1 MATLPIV
8 EGGQMM
14 LRGAQG
20 GVPMAQV
27 SVGQVEPLAARA
39 AAQQAGTLA
48 QILDRMSASAFQTAE
63 RLAPIEAMQ
72 FAADNP
78 ITPEQIELAK
88 NGLPMDAGWQGT
100 LFGQALKKAR
110 SFELATHFEME
121 GKNDLTKMLAEIR
134 ANPGKVDS
142 EQISQKIATITNGY
156 SKALASAD
164 PEAALKFRAT
174 MATNGNTVLNAAYE
188 AQLKHE
194 QSVRRIKVDQ
204 YFDQTTQLMYQEA
217 MQDPTTFLQR
227 ADMHRANVTQAAL
240 ALGDV
245 AVQREYSTKI
255 QQAIMGAQVNAITS
269 KLMEDDRYFQD
280 TTRTINALRSGAM
293 LFDDKFT
300 PMMNAI
306 KNLDPAATNEIIK
319 NFRAEISA
327 RIAKR
332 EDDAKVDKQNRENE
346 AQTLMATYF
355 DPATPASQ
363 KRDLAQAIVRT
374 RTLSVEQ
381 IEKFL
386 DPQGRPGDRY
396 AQAAM
401 ETLIDNGII
410 ENFDVLMREA
420 NRAGMNGQQFVELN
434 RRLIQR
440 SDRDSVE
447 AMRFIRQS
455 AGVPDVASVFASK
468 DDQFKIDKN
477 DAITQRY
484 NTLLNDWRMQNPGF
498 PRIPY
503 RDLARQA
510 VDQYNQTEK
519 ADANKARS
527 RRAINDAVA
536 DFKKNKTLPADLT
549 IDENTNLDDL
559 AKRYGKLRPEDIDY
573 LQRHQRILRGVSR

>member
-1 MATLPIV
+1 MATLPVV
-8 EGGQMM
+8 EGGQIM

-27 SVGQVEPLAARA
+27 SPGQVEPIAARA
-39 AAQQAGTLA
+39 AAQQAGTMA
-48 QILDRMSASAFQTAE
+48 QILDRMSASAFQEAG

-78 ITPEQIELAK
+78 ITPEQIEMAK
-88 NGLPMDAGWQGT
+88 NGLPMDAGLQGSI
-100 LFGQALKKAR
+100 FGQALRKAR
-110 SFELATHFEME
+110 SFELASHFEME
-121 GKNDLTKMLAEIR
+121 GKNELVKMLADVK
-134 ANPGKVDS
+134 AGKVTGED
-142 EQISQKIATITNGY
+142 ISQRIATISNGY

-174 MATNGNTVLNAAYE
+174 MATHGNTVLNAAYE
-188 AQLKHE
+188 EQLKRE
-194 QSVRRIKVDQ
+194 QSIRRIKIDQ
-204 YFDQTTQLMYQEA
+204 YMDNTQRLMFAEA
-217 MQDPTTFLQR
+217 MQDPDTFLQR
-227 ADMHRANVTQAAL
+227 AEVHRKNVTDAAML
-240 ALGDV
+240 LGDV

-255 QQAIMGAQVNAITS
+255 QSAIMAAQVNAITT

-280 TTRTINALRSGAM
+280 TTRTISALRSGAM

-319 NFRAEISA
+319 NFRAEVSA

-332 EDDAKVDKQNRENE
+332 DDDAKIDKQNRENE
-346 AQTLMATYF
+346 AQNLMATYF

-381 IEKFL
+381 VEKFL

-396 AQAAM
+396 AQAGI
-401 ETLIDNGII
+401 ETLIDNGVI

-420 NRAGMNGQQFVELN
+420 NRAGMNGQQFVDLN

-440 SDRDSVE
+440 SDKDQSE
-447 AMRFIRQS
+447 AFRFIRQS

-484 NTLLNDWRMQNPGF
+484 NTMLNDWRLQNPGLS
-498 PRIPY
+498 RVPY
-503 RDLARQA
+503 RDLARKA
-510 VDQYNQTEK
+510 VDEYNQTDR
-519 ADANKARS
+519 ADANKVRS
-527 RRAINDAVA
+527 RKAIEDAVT
-536 DFKKNKTLPADLT
+536 DLKKEKRLPPEVT

-559 AKRYGKLRPEDIDY
+559 LKQYKKLRPDDIDY
-573 LQRHQRILRGVSR
+573 LQRHQRTLRGVSR

>member
-1 MATLPIV
+1 MATLPVV
-8 EGGQMM
+8 EGGQIM

-20 GVPMAQV
+20 GVPMAQASPQV
-27 SVGQVEPLAARA
+27 VEPIAARA
-39 AAQQAGTLA
+39 AAQQAGTMA
-48 QILDRMSASAFQTAE
+48 QILDRMSASAFQEAG

-78 ITPEQIELAK
+78 ITPEQIEMAK
-88 NGLPMDAGWQGT
+88 NGLPMDAGLQGSI
-100 LFGQALKKAR
+100 FGQALRKAR
-110 SFELATHFEME
+110 SFELASHFEME
-121 GKNDLTKMLAEIR
+121 GKNELVKMLADVK
-134 ANPGKVDS
+134 AGKVTGED
-142 EQISQKIATITNGY
+142 ISQRIATISNGY

-174 MATNGNTVLNAAYE
+174 MATHGNTVLNAAYE
-188 AQLKHE
+188 EQLKRE
-194 QSVRRIKVDQ
+194 QSIRRIKIDQ
-204 YFDQTTQLMYQEA
+204 YMDNTQRLMFAEA
-217 MQDPTTFLQR
+217 MQDPDTFLQR
-227 ADMHRANVTQAAL
+227 AEVHRKNVTDAAML
-240 ALGDV
+240 LGDV

-255 QQAIMGAQVNAITS
+255 QSAIMAAQVNAITT

-306 KNLDPAATNEIIK
+306 KTLDPAATNEIIK
-319 NFRAEISA
+319 NFRAEVSA

-332 EDDAKVDKQNRENE
+332 DDDAKIDKQNRENE
-346 AQTLMATYF
+346 AQNLMATYF

-381 IEKFL
+381 VEKFL
-386 DPQGRPGDRY
+386 DPQARPGDRY
-396 AQAAM
+396 AQAGI
-401 ETLIDNGII
+401 ETLIDNGVI

-420 NRAGMNGQQFVELN
+420 NRAGMNGQQFVDLN

-440 SDRDSVE
+440 SDKDQSE
-447 AMRFIRQS
+447 AFRFIRQS

-484 NTLLNDWRMQNPGF
+484 NTMLNDWRLQNPGLS
-498 PRIPY
+498 RVPY
-503 RDLARQA
+503 RDLARKA
-510 VDQYNQTEK
+510 VDEYNQTDR
-519 ADANKARS
+519 ADANKVRS
-527 RRAINDAVA
+527 RKAIEDAVT
-536 DFKKNKTLPADLT
+536 DLKKEKRLPPEVT

-559 AKRYGKLRPEDIDY
+559 LKQYKKLRPDDIDY
-573 LQRHQRILRGVSR
+573 LQRHQRTLRGVSR

>member
-1 MATLPIV
+1 
-8 EGGQMM
+8 M

-27 SVGQVEPLAARA
+27 SPGQVEPIAARA
-39 AAQQAGTLA
+39 AAQQAGTMA
-48 QILDRMSASAFQTAE
+48 QILDRMSASAFQEAG
-63 RLAPIEAMQ
+63 RLAPIEALQ

-78 ITPEQIELAK
+78 ITPEQIEMAK

-100 LFGQALKKAR
+100 MFGQALRKAR
-110 SFELATHFEME
+110 SFELASHFEME
-121 GKNDLTKMLAEIR
+121 GKNELVKMLADVK
-134 ANPGKVDS
+134 AGKVTGED
-142 EQISQKIATITNGY
+142 ISQRIATISNGY

-174 MATNGNTVLNAAYE
+174 MATHGNTVLNAAYE
-188 AQLKHE
+188 EQLKRE
-194 QSVRRIKVDQ
+194 QSIRRIKIDQ
-204 YFDQTTQLMYQEA
+204 YMDNSQRLMFAEA
-217 MQDPTTFLQR
+217 MQDPDTFLQR
-227 ADMHRANVTQAAL
+227 AEVHRKNVTDAAML
-240 ALGDV
+240 LGDV

-255 QQAIMGAQVNAITS
+255 QNAIMAAQVNAITT

-280 TTRTINALRSGAM
+280 TTRTISALRSGAM

-306 KNLDPAATNEIIK
+306 KTLDPAATNEIIK
-319 NFRAEISA
+319 NFRAEVSA

-332 EDDAKVDKQNRENE
+332 DDDAKIDKQNRENE
-346 AQTLMATYF
+346 AQNLMATYF

-381 IEKFL
+381 VEKFL

-396 AQAAM
+396 AQAGI
-401 ETLIDNGII
+401 ETLIDNGVI

-420 NRAGMNGQQFVELN
+420 NRAGMNGQQFVDLN

-440 SDRDSVE
+440 SDKDQSE
-447 AMRFIRQS
+447 AFRFIRQS

-484 NTLLNDWRMQNPGF
+484 NTMLNDWRLQNPGLS
-498 PRIPY
+498 RVPY
-503 RDLARQA
+503 RDLARKA
-510 VDQYNQTEK
+510 VDEYNQTDR
-519 ADANKARS
+519 ADANKVRS
-527 RRAINDAVA
+527 RKAIEDAVT
-536 DFKKNKTLPADLT
+536 DLKKEKRLPPEVT

-559 AKRYGKLRPEDIDY
+559 LKQYKKLRPDDIDY
-573 LQRHQRILRGVSR
+573 LQRHQRTLRGVSR

>member
-1 MATLPIV
+1 
-8 EGGQMM
+8 MM

-27 SVGQVEPLAARA
+27 SAGQVEPIAARA

-48 QILDRMSASAFQTAE
+48 QILDRMSASAFQEAG

-78 ITPEQIELAK
+78 ITPEQIEMAK
-88 NGLPMDAGWQGT
+88 NGLPMDAGLQGSI
-100 LFGQALKKAR
+100 FGQALRKAR
-110 SFELATHFEME
+110 SFELASHFEME
-121 GKNDLTKMLAEIR
+121 GKNELVKMLADVK
-134 ANPGKVDS
+134 AGKVTG
-142 EQISQKIATITNGY
+142 EEISQRIATISNGY
-156 SKALASAD
+156 AKALASAD

-174 MATNGNTVLNAAYE
+174 MATHGNAVVNAAYE
-188 AQLKHE
+188 EQLKRE
-194 QSVRRIKVDQ
+194 QSIRRIKIDQ
-204 YFDQTTQLMYQEA
+204 YMDNSQRLMFAEA
-217 MQDPTTFLQR
+217 MQDPDTFLQR
-227 ADMHRANVTQAAL
+227 AEVHRKNVTDAAML
-240 ALGDV
+240 LGDV

-255 QQAIMGAQVNAITS
+255 QNAIMAAQVNAITT

-306 KNLDPAATNEIIK
+306 KTLDPAATNEIIK
-319 NFRAEISA
+319 NFRAEVSA

-332 EDDAKVDKQNRENE
+332 DDDAKIDKQNRENE
-346 AQTLMATYF
+346 AQNLMATYF

-363 KRDLAQAIVRT
+363 KRGLAQAIVRT

-381 IEKFL
+381 VEKFL
-386 DPQGRPGDRY
+386 DPQGRPGDKY
-396 AQAAM
+396 AQAAI

-420 NRAGMNGQQFVELN
+420 NRAGMNGQQFVDLN

-440 SDRDSVE
+440 SDKDQSE

-484 NTLLNDWRMQNPGF
+484 NTLLNDWRLQNPGF

-503 RDLARQA
+503 RDLARKA
-510 VDQYNQTEK
+510 VDEYNQTER
-519 ADANKARS
+519 ADKNKERS
-527 RRAINDAVA
+527 RTAISQAVA
-536 DFKKNKTLPADLT
+536 DLIKEKKLPPGYT

-559 AKRYGKLRPEDIDY
+559 ATRYGKLRPEDIDY
-573 LQRHQRILRGVSR
+573 LQRHQRTLRGVSR